1 MASSVPLLGPP
12 EAYRKSQSAVD
23 GTTSPVESKL
33 ENLNLNGGGGRGGGG
48 GGGRGGSCG
57 GRSGKS
63 TRPRFGRTENGS
75 ITYKSAGNPCLE
87 FFFHVVPSTPREWVV
102 KRLRKAWRFDPL
114 TTLKLICNLRGVRGT
129 GKSNKE
135 KFYTAALWLYEKHP
149 ITLARNARVIAD
161 FGYFK
166 DLLEILYRLL
176 EGSDVRDI
184 ARSQW
189 QSKKRSYGKGDVR
202 KAYFLAKKAAK
213 EEARAKRKEKVV
225 SKATKAFLRYLSD
238 SDFRL
243 LHDSIAQMFADAL
256 KQDLENLSARQ
267 FRNISLAAKWCPSL
281 DSSYDKATL
290 ICESIA
296 RRVFPK
302 ESDPEYEK
310 IEDAHYAYRVRDRL
324 RKQVLVPL
332 RRAIKLPEV
341 YMSARQWRNLPY
353 DRVPSVAMKNY
364 KGHFVKHDGK
374 RFNKYL
380 EDVAQGK
387 VKIAAGALLPHE
399 IIADLKSSS
408 DGGKVAELQ
417 WARMVEDMAKIG
429 KLNDCIAVCDVSGS
443 MFGEPMEVCV
453 ALGLLISELSEEPWK
468 GKVITFH
475 QDPRL
480 NVVEGKSLLE
490 KTEFIRKMDWGG
502 STDFQKVFDRI
513 LEAAVENGASEE
525 QMVRKVF
532 VFSDMEF
539 NMRPV
544 EGWETDYEAIQ
555 RKFKEKGFSRV
566 PEIVFWNL
574 RDSSATPVKATQSG
588 VALVS
593 GYSKNLV
600 KLFME
605 EGAIADPVSIMH
617 KAIEGELYQR
627 LVVCD

>member
-1 MASSVPLLGPP
+1 M
-12 EAYRKSQSAVD
+12 
-23 GTTSPVESKL
+23 
-33 ENLNLNGGGGRGGGG
+33 
-48 GGGRGGSCG
+48 
-57 GRSGKS
+57 
-63 TRPRFGRTENGS
+63 
-75 ITYKSAGNPCLE
+75 
-87 FFFHVVPSTPREWVV
+87 
-102 KRLRKAWRFDPL
+102 
-114 TTLKLICNLRGVRGT
+114 
-129 GKSNKE
+129 
-135 KFYTAALWLYEKHP
+135 
-149 ITLARNARVIAD
+149 
-161 FGYFK
+161 
-166 DLLEILYRLL
+166 
-176 EGSDVRDI
+176 
-184 ARSQW
+184 
-189 QSKKRSYGKGDVR
+189 
-202 KAYFLAKKAAK
+202 KAAK

-267 FRNISLAAKWCPSL
+267 FRSISLAAKWCPSL

-380 EDVAQGK
+380 EDAAQGK

-399 IIADLKSSS
+399 IIADVKSSS
-408 DGGKVAELQ
+408 ADGGKVAELQ

-539 NMRPV
+539 NMASGHYHYGSYGCGSRGYGYGYGDDSGDDDSSDENYGEEDGEGEEEDQRPV

-605 EGAIADPVSIMH
+605 EGAIAGPVSIMH

>member
-1 MASSVPLLGPP
+1 M
-12 EAYRKSQSAVD
+12 
-23 GTTSPVESKL
+23 
-33 ENLNLNGGGGRGGGG
+33 
-48 GGGRGGSCG
+48 
-57 GRSGKS
+57 
-63 TRPRFGRTENGS
+63 
-75 ITYKSAGNPCLE
+75 
-87 FFFHVVPSTPREWVV
+87 
-102 KRLRKAWRFDPL
+102 
-114 TTLKLICNLRGVRGT
+114 
-129 GKSNKE
+129 
-135 KFYTAALWLYEKHP
+135 
-149 ITLARNARVIAD
+149 
-161 FGYFK
+161 
-166 DLLEILYRLL
+166 
-176 EGSDVRDI
+176 
-184 ARSQW
+184 
-189 QSKKRSYGKGDVR
+189 
-202 KAYFLAKKAAK
+202 KAAK

-539 NMRPV
+539 NMASGHYHYGNYGYGSRGYGYGYGDDSGDDVSSDENYSEEDGGGRVDGEEEEEEQRPV

>member
-1 MASSVPLLGPP
+1 M
-12 EAYRKSQSAVD
+12 
-23 GTTSPVESKL
+23 
-33 ENLNLNGGGGRGGGG
+33 
-48 GGGRGGSCG
+48 
-57 GRSGKS
+57 
-63 TRPRFGRTENGS
+63 
-75 ITYKSAGNPCLE
+75 
-87 FFFHVVPSTPREWVV
+87 
-102 KRLRKAWRFDPL
+102 
-114 TTLKLICNLRGVRGT
+114 
-129 GKSNKE
+129 
-135 KFYTAALWLYEKHP
+135 
-149 ITLARNARVIAD
+149 
-161 FGYFK
+161 
-166 DLLEILYRLL
+166 
-176 EGSDVRDI
+176 
-184 ARSQW
+184 
-189 QSKKRSYGKGDVR
+189 
-202 KAYFLAKKAAK
+202 KAAK